1 MNRLSPGA
9 DSSQII
15 RDNKHFNASK
25 ISTQSSGSNC
35 VTNTEEPTQVVQK
48 VVEEAMDTIAR
59 EEEKDM
65 DEDTRRIREAEAA
78 LRSLSGDFEP
88 ENGMDIFAGVATERP
103 FFENLFE
110 KKEEPTPKTAEVV
123 SNSWKDVV
131 TLSASS
137 SSCCSS
143 ERSPLRSPILSPV
156 VNSIKEER
164 REEQDHVTSPQFH
177 PKEEE
182 YSPQGVPPRV
192 PPQQQQHSQPHQ
204 QQQMSQQQTPISS
217 PEASFSVPT
226 SVDVKP
232 QSCTSQYSS
241 ADEVFDEFA
250 PLPSNQQ
257 QEDTSRNVDGVVPTT
272 AGVVNEGE
280 PYDVSS
286 LLKIEGT
293 GIFSFFQTLMSSAKS
308 NFSVLAPIRDAN
320 EYRASGTPP
329 CERKFINY
337 FLPIWM
343 QRRGVVL
350 MPRRSN
356 YHISEQWKKKLCRLN
371 TKFPVFNYFVIIL
384 CFIGFPF
391 SFGK

>member
-1 MNRLSPGA
+1 MSRLSPGA

-15 RDNKHFNASK
+15 RDKHFNASK
-25 ISTQSSGSNC
+25 IPTPSSGSNC
-35 VTNTEEPTQVVQK
+35 VTNSEEPTQVVQK

-88 ENGMDIFAGVATERP
+88 ETGMDIFAGVATERP

-123 SNSWKDVV
+123 TNSWKDVV

-182 YSPQGVPPRV
+182 YSPQGAPRV
-192 PPQQQQHSQPHQ
+192 PQQQQQHSQPQQ

-217 PEASFSVPT
+217 PEANFSVPT

-241 ADEVFDEFA
+241 TDEVFDEFA
-250 PLPSNQQ
+250 PLPSTQP
-257 QEDTSRNVDGVVPTT
+257 QEDNSRNVDGVAT

-293 GIFSFFQTLMSSAKS
+293 EIFSFLSSLMSSAKS

-320 EYRASGTPP
+320 EYRANATPP

-356 YHISEQWKKKLCRLN
+356 YHISEQWKKKLCR
-371 TKFPVFNYFVIIL
+371 
-384 CFIGFPF
+384 
-391 SFGK
+391 